1 MPEQSANLKSEDIKA
16 INQNMINV
24 FMEAIKINKDD
35 ADLYT
40 SLSVL
45 YFINREYD
53 GAVQFFKEAL
63 K

>member
-1 MPEQSANLKSEDIKA
+1 MD
-16 INQNMINV
+16 
-24 FMEAIKINKDD
+24 AIKLNKNDPE
-35 ADLYT
+35 LYT

-45 YFINREYD
+45 YFIKRDYD